1 MIPSQLGLP
10 RGLKGKE
17 FTCQCRRCRRHGFNP
32 WIRKIPWRRKWQPTP
47 VLLPGK
53 FHGQQ
58 KPTLQSMGLQRVR
71 YDWVSDHTHIYWG
84 KEEKVLKESNYILIV
99 ALTLKCCS
107 ALCWKGYFTTT
118 YTVAAAA
125 VKSLQSCL
133 TLWDP
138 IDGSPS
144 CKFPILQLF
153 ELWTFKDA
161 NTYSIHV
168 SVCLISRVQLFV
180 TSWTVTCQAL
190 LSKHS
195 PGKNIGE
202 GCHFLLRGSSQPRY
216 QTHISCIARQ
226 ILYHWATWEAQCQAW
241 EKSQLALHFVLLTI
255 LQLYHLPPPSP
266 SPSQ

>member
-10 RGLKGKE
+10 RWLSGKE

-47 VLLPGK
+47 ALLPGK

-58 KPTLQSMGLQRVR
+58 KPTSQSMGLQRVR

-84 KEEKVLKESNYILIV
+84 KKESFKRIQLYTYCGSHTKMLFSSLLERILYYHI
-99 ALTLKCCS
+99 
-107 ALCWKGYFTTT
+107 YN
-118 YTVAAAA
+118 
-125 VKSLQSCL
+125 KS
-133 TLWDP
+133 
-138 IDGSPS
+138 
-144 CKFPILQLF
+144 PILQLF

-168 SVCLISRVQLFV
+168 SVCLISCVQLFV
-180 TSWTVTCQAL
+180 TSWTVTCQGL

-202 GCHFLLRGSSQPRY
+202 GCHFLLQGSSQPRD
-216 QTHISCIARQ
+216 QTHISCIGRQ
-226 ILYHWATWEAQCQAW
+226 ILYHWATWEA
-241 EKSQLALHFVLLTI
+241 LALC
-255 LQLYHLPPPSP
+255 
-266 SPSQ
+266 